1 MLLVVSG
8 YNSYW
13 FCCCCFRLYVRN
25 FFWFVDIVF
34 DVCKYW
40 CELNLFVCIVDFCLV
55 YVCVLE
61 FEWYMLLFVG
71 NLCGYILVLLV
82 SGYSDNLVGLVLCCV
97 GSNWMV
103 NGWCD
108 DIVLDVDW

>member
-1 MLLVVSG
+1 MLLVVLG

-61 FEWYMLLFVG
+61 FEWYTLLFVG

-82 SGYSDNLVGLVLCCV
+82 LGYSDNLVGLVLCCV
-97 GSNWMV
+97 GSN
-103 NGWCD
+103 
-108 DIVLDVDW
+108 

>member
-1 MLLVVSG
+1 M
-8 YNSYW
+8 
-13 FCCCCFRLYVRN
+13 
-25 FFWFVDIVF
+25 
-34 DVCKYW
+34 
-40 CELNLFVCIVDFCLV
+40 DFCLV

-61 FEWYMLLFVG
+61 FEWYTLLFVG

-82 SGYSDNLVGLVLCCV
+82 LGYSDNLVGLVLCCV